1 MSSAT
6 SAEVHV
12 AADVPVTDSV
22 QTRSIIDNTDRAC
35 SSIPISPSQDARMG
49 GDAIFDSNNHSG
61 SSVDKNSKSSGNE
74 DNGAGNT
81 DADGRTSASS
91 FFFAPASTP
100 QTTRAE
106 TMSASVHSM
115 PNLDTPSIHADKQ
128 TAATATR
135 GDTATQT
142 TEAAAVAT
150 TLGAGANNN
159 NSSSNSS
166 MMDLDYEVHSA
177 SPFANFDDGAS
188 SVQKSAFRQSA
199 AREQSDLSEASPIP
213 NYLFSHSATVSSSC
227 SSDPPTNSHSPLPSL
242 SYPTR
247 MSILAAP
254 ASNKQAIV
262 RSFDLVARGADVSSS
277 SRAGS
282 VAAIAASVAAS
293 PESSRQSPLVSF
305 NTSSLTPDGN
315 AVQSLSFASTTFTS
329 ATSTALPLTEEQIEA
344 AITTTAI
351 LTAATSASVDIPM
364 DSDSEPDNEL
374 SPVQRA
380 QRVSGSFALSEQ
392 PSPQTIQRSEARV
405 APIRSLAEALTLSPR
420 GYEHLNS
427 DNSGS
432 YAALQTILDRV
443 EDVYRCCTHLA
454 QVQEQNTRQIQ
465 SLEKAMKAIAG
476 ASSSALSP
484 APPLSAASESGPTS
498 AYVTSSLAAVKD
510 ALFSEPTEH
519 SSITESDVLL
529 TSPSR
534 HRQATLVSDASNVA
548 EAEPSEHLMHQG
560 RDSYVSPQ
568 RLRHDKRQQQQQQ
581 QQHSMSRSAGY
592 KSPTRFATSVHR
604 HHPHPHPHQHQ
615 HSSVCGAPY
624 SSRTSPSTSATESV
638 AVSMAATAQ
647 STGILAYSPPRSHPY
662 HHYQQQ
668 QQQHKGLV
676 SATSPTG
683 HRFYR
688 HDSGSRAHR
697 GSSHPQPH
705 QQQQQQQPSTSWT
718 LHQQQQPMQPIAHGG
733 GLHGAGNSSS
743 SRVSLPLFA
752 SVPPMTETEH
762 EERVHPQQ
770 QLISQHVLTPHQQQH
785 SLPPPP
791 PHPASVPVPGTST
804 SVFGHNLRSATS
816 SSTGMHMLYSA
827 QQQQASAGAGGTAG
841 YPRTRAKRPRVAE
854 GVSDD
859 YSVNSGSGENI
870 ASAAGSAFRLPVQL
884 PQPHYRQTHQH
895 GVQGQGQGQPH
906 APLPPIRTSSDLHPR
921 AANNPGVDG
930 STAMHLSRPGVL
942 TASSSRVIGGGG
954 SHTRSRDSKGKS
966 TATGDTEQQQ
976 QQQQGASATEVVRGN
991 PDAQP
996 TTAWLASQRHYKI
1009 ALLHLLTLESFY
1021 PSDVAMLNM
1030 FRSQGDFT
1038 NEQIETNGAA
1048 LLSWARSWLRY
1059 NRNAVLRSTLET
1071 KSKSTLSQLAE
1082 ALQHDLHAETDFTT
1096 PQNLRRCALLRLI
1109 FFQWQAINKLGTKSQ
1124 SLYRDYEIR
1133 LREIEALGTVEEQE
1147 TEWNNIIQEEHSR
1160 RLALIREN
1168 RGSGGSAILPKP
1180 EAQSQSQTQSQP
1192 QSQVQQQQQHHQI
1205 SGPSLSAGS
1214 SSMPPRGGGVSGGH
1228 SSVSSLARRQSMDWP
1243 AYPAAESS
1251 TSGQQP
1257 QYSQQQHFQ
1266 QRHLVQPQRFS
1277 MQQQQQME
1285 YQYRMS
1291 LASGHGNPGLH
1302 GSSTTTVESHT
1313 GSGSGRQAA
1322 IGKDDDSEISVKMS
1336 PEPQ

>member
-1 MSSAT
+1 
-6 SAEVHV
+6 
-12 AADVPVTDSV
+12 
-22 QTRSIIDNTDRAC
+22 
-35 SSIPISPSQDARMG
+35 
-49 GDAIFDSNNHSG
+49 
-61 SSVDKNSKSSGNE
+61 
-74 DNGAGNT
+74 
-81 DADGRTSASS
+81 
-91 FFFAPASTP
+91 
-100 QTTRAE
+100 
-106 TMSASVHSM
+106 
-115 PNLDTPSIHADKQ
+115 
-128 TAATATR
+128 
-135 GDTATQT
+135 
-142 TEAAAVAT
+142 
-150 TLGAGANNN
+150 
-159 NSSSNSS
+159 
-166 MMDLDYEVHSA
+166 
-177 SPFANFDDGAS
+177 
-188 SVQKSAFRQSA
+188 
-199 AREQSDLSEASPIP
+199 SPIP

-282 VAAIAASVAAS
+282 VAAIAAS

-329 ATSTALPLTEEQIEA
+329 TALPSTEEQIEA

-420 GYEHLNS
+420 GYEHS
-427 DNSGS
+427 HPGSSGS
-432 YAALQTILDRV
+432 YAVLQAILDRV

-484 APPLSAASESGPTS
+484 APPLSAASESGPAS
-498 AYVTSSLAAVKD
+498 AYAASSLAAVKD
-510 ALFSEPTEH
+510 ALFSEHTEH
-519 SSITESDVLL
+519 SSIAEADVLL
-529 TSPSR
+529 TLPSR
-534 HRQATLVSDASNVA
+534 HRQATLVSDASNAA

-568 RLRHDKRQQQQQQ
+568 RLRHDKRLRQQ

-615 HSSVCGAPY
+615 HQHQHSSVRGAPY
-624 SSRTSPSTSATESV
+624 GSRTSPSTSATESV
-638 AVSMAATAQ
+638 AVSMAAAAQ
-647 STGILAYSPPRSHPY
+647 PTGTLTYSPPRSHPY

-668 QQQHKGLV
+668 QHQQQHKGSA
-676 SATSPTG
+676 SATSPAG

-705 QQQQQQQPSTSWT
+705 QQQQQQQPSTSWP
-718 LHQQQQPMQPIAHGG
+718 LHQQQPMQPIAHGG
-733 GLHGAGNSSS
+733 GLHGAGDSSS
-743 SRVSLPLFA
+743 GRVTLPSFA
-752 SVPPMTETEH
+752 SVPPMAETEH

-785 SLPPPP
+785 PLPPP
-791 PHPASVPVPGTST
+791 PHPASTSVPGTSA
-804 SVFGHNLRSATS
+804 SVFGHGLRSATG

-827 QQQQASAGAGGTAG
+827 QQQQVSAGAGGTAG
-841 YPRTRAKRPRVAE
+841 YPSTRAKRPRVAE
-854 GVSDD
+854 GVPDG
-859 YSVNSGSGENI
+859 YSVSSGSGENI
-870 ASAAGSAFRLPVQL
+870 ASAAGSAFRLSVQL

-895 GVQGQGQGQPH
+895 SIQGQGPGQPH

-930 STAMHLSRPGVL
+930 STAMHLSRPGAL

-954 SHTRSRDSKGKS
+954 SHTRPRDSKGKS
-966 TATGDTEQQQ
+966 TAAGDTEQQQ
-976 QQQQGASATEVVRGN
+976 QQQQQGASAAEVVRGN

-1038 NEQIETNGAA
+1038 NEQIEANGAA

-1071 KSKSTLSQLAE
+1071 KSKST
-1082 ALQHDLHAETDFTT
+1082 
-1096 PQNLRRCALLRLI
+1096 
-1109 FFQWQAINKLGTKSQ
+1109 
-1124 SLYRDYEIR
+1124 
-1133 LREIEALGTVEEQE
+1133 
-1147 TEWNNIIQEEHSR
+1147 
-1160 RLALIREN
+1160 
-1168 RGSGGSAILPKP
+1168 
-1180 EAQSQSQTQSQP
+1180 
-1192 QSQVQQQQQHHQI
+1192 
-1205 SGPSLSAGS
+1205 
-1214 SSMPPRGGGVSGGH
+1214 
-1228 SSVSSLARRQSMDWP
+1228 
-1243 AYPAAESS
+1243 
-1251 TSGQQP
+1251 
-1257 QYSQQQHFQ
+1257 
-1266 QRHLVQPQRFS
+1266 
-1277 MQQQQQME
+1277 
-1285 YQYRMS
+1285 
-1291 LASGHGNPGLH
+1291 
-1302 GSSTTTVESHT
+1302 
-1313 GSGSGRQAA
+1313 
-1322 IGKDDDSEISVKMS
+1322 
-1336 PEPQ
+1336 

>member
-1 MSSAT
+1 
-6 SAEVHV
+6 
-12 AADVPVTDSV
+12 
-22 QTRSIIDNTDRAC
+22 
-35 SSIPISPSQDARMG
+35 
-49 GDAIFDSNNHSG
+49 
-61 SSVDKNSKSSGNE
+61 
-74 DNGAGNT
+74 
-81 DADGRTSASS
+81 
-91 FFFAPASTP
+91 
-100 QTTRAE
+100 
-106 TMSASVHSM
+106 
-115 PNLDTPSIHADKQ
+115 
-128 TAATATR
+128 
-135 GDTATQT
+135 
-142 TEAAAVAT
+142 
-150 TLGAGANNN
+150 
-159 NSSSNSS
+159 
-166 MMDLDYEVHSA
+166 
-177 SPFANFDDGAS
+177 
-188 SVQKSAFRQSA
+188 
-199 AREQSDLSEASPIP
+199 
-213 NYLFSHSATVSSSC
+213 
-227 SSDPPTNSHSPLPSL
+227 
-242 SYPTR
+242 
-247 MSILAAP
+247 MSILATP

-305 NTSSLTPDGN
+305 NTRSLTPDGN
-315 AVQSLSFASTTFTS
+315 AVQSLSFASTSFTS
-329 ATSTALPLTEEQIEA
+329 VTQTALPSTEEQIEA

-405 APIRSLAEALTLSPR
+405 APIRSLAEALTLSPK
-420 GYEHLNS
+420 GYEHS
-427 DNSGS
+427 HSGNSGS
-432 YAALQTILDRV
+432 YAVLQTILDRV

-454 QVQEQNTRQIQ
+454 HVQEQNTRQIQ

-476 ASSSALSP
+476 ASSSALNP
-484 APPLSAASESGPTS
+484 VPPLSAASESGPTS
-498 AYVTSSLAAVKD
+498 AYAASSLAAVKD
-510 ALFSEPTEH
+510 ALFSEHTEH

-568 RLRHDKRQQQQQQ
+568 RLRHDKRLQQQQ

-615 HSSVCGAPY
+615 HSSVRGAPY
-624 SSRTSPSTSATESV
+624 SSRTSPSTSATESA

-668 QQQHKGLV
+668 QQQQHKGSV
-676 SATSPTG
+676 SATPPAG

-688 HDSGSRAHR
+688 HNSSSRAHR
-697 GSSHPQPH
+697 GSSHPHPHPQPH
-705 QQQQQQQPSTSWT
+705 QQQQQQPSTSWT
-718 LHQQQQPMQPIAHGG
+718 LHQQQPMQPIAHGS
-733 GLHGAGNSSS
+733 GLHGAGDGSSG
-743 SRVSLPLFA
+743 RVTLPSFA
-752 SVPPMTETEH
+752 SVPPMAETEH

-770 QLISQHVLTPHQQQH
+770 QLISQHVLAPHQQH

-791 PHPASVPVPGTST
+791 PHPASAPVPGTST

-827 QQQQASAGAGGTAG
+827 QQQQVSAGAGGTAG
-841 YPRTRAKRPRVAE
+841 YPSTRAKRPRVAE

-859 YSVNSGSGENI
+859 YSVNSGSGENV
-870 ASAAGSAFRLPVQL
+870 ASAAGSAFRLSVQL

-895 GVQGQGQGQPH
+895 SIQGQGQGQPH

-966 TATGDTEQQQ
+966 TATGDAEQQQQQ

-1071 KSKSTLSQLAE
+1071 KSKST
-1082 ALQHDLHAETDFTT
+1082 
-1096 PQNLRRCALLRLI
+1096 
-1109 FFQWQAINKLGTKSQ
+1109 
-1124 SLYRDYEIR
+1124 
-1133 LREIEALGTVEEQE
+1133 
-1147 TEWNNIIQEEHSR
+1147 
-1160 RLALIREN
+1160 
-1168 RGSGGSAILPKP
+1168 
-1180 EAQSQSQTQSQP
+1180 
-1192 QSQVQQQQQHHQI
+1192 
-1205 SGPSLSAGS
+1205 
-1214 SSMPPRGGGVSGGH
+1214 
-1228 SSVSSLARRQSMDWP
+1228 
-1243 AYPAAESS
+1243 
-1251 TSGQQP
+1251 
-1257 QYSQQQHFQ
+1257 
-1266 QRHLVQPQRFS
+1266 
-1277 MQQQQQME
+1277 
-1285 YQYRMS
+1285 
-1291 LASGHGNPGLH
+1291 
-1302 GSSTTTVESHT
+1302 
-1313 GSGSGRQAA
+1313 
-1322 IGKDDDSEISVKMS
+1322 
-1336 PEPQ
+1336 